1 MSQVQRPDGS
11 DPLNTEPCAHSS
23 TIQSGQPIVNRTP
36 TQHIRNIG
44 AAHHDR
50 HSSLA
55 FNSVARSRLTQAL
68 HAQANTTL
76 LVDLENLDLD
86 EVAYR

>member
-1 MSQVQRPDGS
+1 MSQVQRPDDS
-11 DPLNTEPCAHSS
+11 DPLNTEPCAHSP
-23 TIQSGQPIVNRTP
+23 TIQSGQPIVDRTP
-36 TQHIRNIG
+36 TLLVRPITTDI
-44 AAHHDR
+44 
-50 HSSLA
+50 
-55 FNSVARSRLTQAL
+55 ARSRLTQAL